1 MRRRVTLASALAP
14 LIAGSIGSVAESAK
28 PARVSASTPTA
39 AAPPELTA
47 LEQKMKQLQVNSE
60 RFSQTLFASGTR
72 HVGKHRRRIKRVSVT
87 QTEGGEVS
95 LAPLEGKV
103 FKNGDQSK
111 PTAIAIGSTLYS
123 YSPSIAGKDRGRPW
137 IELTGL
143 SAAILFPFHGDPS
156 EEVNAGG
163 TGSYA
168 GLINLLDTA
177 TGNVDLVGPSQVDGQ
192 QTTEFAAV
200 VNPVALIKG
209 VPKKELEKH
218 QLSERLTVFLT
229 DAGLPVRVGTYMHV
243 GPVAV
248 AETTDI
254 LALNIPV
261 NVTPPPLSQ
270 TIDEAEFLKL
280 LRGKRTRGGTGF
292 SLEPPG

>member
-1 MRRRVTLASALAP
+1 MRRRVTLLLALAP
-14 LIAGSIGSVAESAK
+14 LIAGSIVGVAESAK
-28 PARVSASTPTA
+28 PVRASALAPTA
-39 AAPPELTA
+39 SAPPELTA

-72 HVGKHRRRIKRVSVT
+72 HVGKHRGRIRRVSVT

-95 LAPLEGKV
+95 LVPLEGKV
-103 FKNGDQSK
+103 FKNGDQAK
-111 PTAIAIGSTLYS
+111 PTTIAIGSTLYS
-123 YSPSIAGKDRGRPW
+123 YSTTIAAKDRGRPW
-137 IELTGL
+137 IQLTGL
-143 SAAILFPFHGDPS
+143 SAAILFPFHGDSS

-168 GLINLLDTA
+168 GLINLLNTA
-177 TGNVDLVGPSQVDGQ
+177 TGKVDLVGPSQVDGQ

-200 VNPVALIKG
+200 VDPLALIKG
-209 VPKKELEKH
+209 VSKKEREKH
-218 QLSERLTVFLT
+218 PLSERLTVFLT
-229 DAGLPVRVGTYMHV
+229 EGGLPLRVGRYMHV

-261 NVTPPPLSQ
+261 NVTPPPPSQ